1 MTAIYIIYMSLSLSD
16 LVIYVCS
23 ECDNEFYLYDLP
35 LDINEPH
42 FCPFCGVRFNHHIE
56 IN

>member
-1 MTAIYIIYMSLSLSD
+1 MSLSLND

-56 IN
+56 ID